1 MRTKGKQ
8 LRAAWEQQKQQQILR
23 DQYGVSDPNTI
34 VVERKN
40 VVTNTLRLAG
50 RASIM
55 AIRFAA
61 SVALAGLAL
70 IGLAALIYPDTR
82 LTLLEHAVETMNQLS
97 QWLPV

>member
-1 MRTKGKQ
+1 MKHKAK
-8 LRAAWEQQKQQQILR
+8 RAASLALGLGLALQLGTAASAQ
-23 DQYGVSDPNTI
+23 GVPP
-34 VVERKN
+34 
-40 VVTNTLRLAG
+40 NTLRLAG

-82 LTLLEHAVETMNQLS
+82 LALLGHAVETMNQLI
-97 QWLPV
+97 QWLPA